1 MSTYESM
8 KKLELAAACE
18 KLARKLK
25 KEDVSYSRDYDT
37 IKKKWDYMRTPT
49 KTRSLRGGIL

>member
-8 KKLELAAACE
+8 KKLELAVACE

-25 KEDVSYSRDYDT
+25 KEDVSYSRDYAA
-37 IKKKWDYMRTPT
+37 IEKKWDYMRTPT